1 MISKISKI
9 LKILVLTIFIGCEG
23 MYGASAVASWA
34 MVQSSSS
41 AIWSPLQT
49 ANYWEFRMR

>member
-23 MYGASAVASWA
+23 MYGASAVAS
-34 MVQSSSS
+34 
-41 AIWSPLQT
+41 
-49 ANYWEFRMR
+49 